1 MWSLLTWKLRLA
13 LQTHVLRKYHP
24 VKFVYQYSNTCP
36 SIDVYT
42 QPWFP
47 KTSLPPSRLLCPTR
61 WRFLGFGQA
70 RLWGILKESNR
81 GTLQVSIIPSLSFE
95 QAAVGLDLVLQSG
108 LNVQELLV
116 LGVLALGLSPNL
128 LQLFLQGGDLALDLG
143 ELHAVATFCFCQGGF
158 QRLFLRRRVLLSA
171 VKYGKFFS
179 KTSSQKGSG

>member
-1 MWSLLTWKLRLA
+1 MEASA
-13 LQTHVLRKYHP
+13 
-24 VKFVYQYSNTCP
+24 CP
-36 SIDVYT
+36 PDSCFEKI
-42 QPWFP
+42 
-47 KTSLPPSRLLCPTR
+47 PSSQVCLS
-61 WRFLGFGQA
+61 
-70 RLWGILKESNR
+70 ILKHLSIPRCLYTALIPEDIPAPFPPPLPHPLAFPWVWAGSAMGSPEGKQW

-158 QRLFLRRRVLLSA
+158 QRLFLKRRVLLSA

>member
-1 MWSLLTWKLRLA
+1 M
-13 LQTHVLRKYHP
+13 
-24 VKFVYQYSNTCP
+24 
-36 SIDVYT
+36 
-42 QPWFP
+42 
-47 KTSLPPSRLLCPTR
+47 
-61 WRFLGFGQA
+61 FGQA

-158 QRLFLRRRVLLSA
+158 QRLFLRRRF
-171 VKYGKFFS
+171 Y
-179 KTSSQKGSG
+179 